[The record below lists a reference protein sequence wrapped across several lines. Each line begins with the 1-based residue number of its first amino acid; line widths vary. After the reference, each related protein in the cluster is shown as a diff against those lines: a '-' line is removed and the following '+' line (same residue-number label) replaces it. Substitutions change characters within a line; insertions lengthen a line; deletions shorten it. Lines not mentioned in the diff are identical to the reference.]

1 MFGNRRQ
8 TYRSL
13 HEFLGIDREPRVRRY
28 FKRRMSADR
37 ANRDRWRRDLSDEG
51 AEQVMRHYE
60 ATLDRLEADG
70 VHCAPLLR
78 RVYEDSRS

>member
-1 MFGNRRQ
+1 
-8 TYRSL
+8 
-13 HEFLGIDREPRVRRY
+13 
-28 FKRRMSADR
+28 
-37 ANRDRWRRDLSDEG
+37 
-51 AEQVMRHYE
+51 MRHYE